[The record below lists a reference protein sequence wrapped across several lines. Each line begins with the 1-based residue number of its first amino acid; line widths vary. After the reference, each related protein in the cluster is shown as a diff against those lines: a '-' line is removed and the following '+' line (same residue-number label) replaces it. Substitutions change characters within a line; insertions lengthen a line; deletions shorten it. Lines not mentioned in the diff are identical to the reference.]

1 MGLRSDSL
9 AAVAVAVALASATVL
24 TAAPAPGENAL
35 CGNPRLVQETLF
47 LRQQRVLRDPDVGQ
61 PGGARAEPSRQV
73 GDIAIIEASPEIVA
87 SPNPFDL
94 AGQWIAITPGQAG
107 FDVSPSRSP
116 VQGAIEDRGLPLEL
130 GDDEFTGVELPF
142 LFRFY
147 GTGYSRAFVHSDGYL
162 TLGRPAAYASPRTYS
177 VASAGP
183 PLIAPLFTDLD
194 PGAGG
199 RVRFE
204 PSWFR
209 VTVTWHGV
217 PLHSG
222 GGSTRPQ
229 TFQLVLHAG
238 GAIEFRYGDVE
249 PESAVVGIFPGDPAR
264 PAEAVDWSAAD
275 ARIFDGASIL
285 AEVFGSSPA
294 LDEFAVAQA
303 FFRSREDAY
312 DSLIVFGDIDAGAD
326 GHGLAHAYTVRN
338 EVLGIG
344 ADKVDAGQLL
354 GSPRRLSAFV
364 NMGSLAQYPDDP
376 LQPIP
381 GLPHSTT
388 LSVLAHEVGHRFLAY
403 PSFLDPE
410 TGLPSRSLLGR
421 QLAHWSFFF
430 NSEAS
435 VMEGNAIDD
444 RGVGSSPRFVTV
456 AASENF
462 SPLDQ
467 YLMGFRVPA
476 EVPPTFLVE
485 NPRGPGRLGPP
496 ERLPEVG
503 VAFDGIRKEVLVGDI
518 IAVEGIR
525 RPDASVSQ
533 RRFRQAFALVVPR
546 GEAPDPDAVAKLQ
559 RLRAAWHDYFEEQLE
574 ARATVASDLVRML
587 HLSTWPAGGLVS
599 GSQGRAGITID
610 APRETDLTVRLT
622 LAEAIASAPR
632 TVTIPAGGVHAE
644 FAIEGLDPG
653 TTSLTAEAEEP
664 GFDRPT
670 ARLSVRSGLEGL
682 VIERIHPAELHG
694 VSGRRVPFPLRFRVR
709 DENLVPYSGVALQ
722 YKASGDGAPIYLNT
736 VTDASGVASMRW
748 WLTKSPEQ
756 QTLTASLR
764 GAPEISSVTQA
775 SAAPGYPAFE
785 RPGLVNAAS
794 LEAPGSGLGYA
805 PGSLL
810 TIHGSGLSLEEQ
822 SADPFLLFGNL
833 SLPYEL
839 GGVRVRVG
847 GVAAPVVSVSPERLT
862 FQLPYEVRPPY
873 THVRVAAPYGQSLA
887 VRIPISPAQPGIF
900 PDRVSGGVH
909 AARVGTRVYPGG
921 GGSLPR
927 AGGLLEV
934 FCTGLGAVDPP
945 GRTGRPGLTHPF
957 QRVVGETRAWV
968 DDRELN
974 VSFSGLVSF
983 EAGLYAVVLDLPEDL
998 EPGAHSVRI
1007 TVDGVESNTVPF
1019 ESE

>member
-1 MGLRSDSL
+1 M
-9 AAVAVAVALASATVL
+9 
-24 TAAPAPGENAL
+24 

-47 LRQQRVLRDPDVGQ
+47 LRQQRVLREPSVQQ
-61 PGGARAEPSRQV
+61 PGRARAEPSRQV
-73 GDIAIIEASPEIVA
+73 GDIAIIEGSTEIVA
-87 SPNPFDL
+87 SPNRFDL
-94 AGQWIAITPGQAG
+94 SGRSIAITPGQAG
-107 FDVSPSRSP
+107 FDVSPSRASVRGP
-116 VQGAIEDRGLPLEL
+116 IEDRGLPLEL
-130 GDDEFTGVELPF
+130 EDDDFTLVELPF
-142 LFRFY
+142 VFRFY

-162 TLGRPAAYASPRTYS
+162 TLGRPATYKSPRSYS

-194 PGAGG
+194 PRAGG

-204 PSWFR
+204 PGWFR
-209 VTVTWHGV
+209 VTVTWFQV

-222 GGSTRPQ
+222 GGAATPQ
-229 TFQLVLHAG
+229 TFQLILHAG
-238 GAIEFRYGDVE
+238 GAIEFRYGGVE
-249 PESAVVGIFPGDPAR
+249 PERAVVGIFPGDLKR
-264 PAEAVDWSAAD
+264 PAEAVDWSAED
-275 ARIFDGASIL
+275 ARILDGSSIL
-285 AEVFGSSPA
+285 AEVFTSSFS
-294 LDEFAVAQA
+294 LDEFAVAQT
-303 FFRSREDAY
+303 FFRSHDDAY
-312 DSLIVFGDIDAGAD
+312 DSLIVFSATDAGAD
-326 GHGLAHAYTVRN
+326 DHGLAHAYTVRN

-354 GSPRRLSAFV
+354 GSPRRLSGFV
-364 NMGSLAQYPDDP
+364 NMGALAQYPDDP

-381 GLPHSTT
+381 GLTHSTT

-403 PSFLDPE
+403 PSFLDPL
-410 TGLPSRSLLGR
+410 TGLQSTSLLGR

-456 AASENF
+456 GASENF

-467 YLMGFRVPA
+467 YLMGFRMPE

-485 NPRGPGRLGPP
+485 DPRGTGRLGPP

-518 IAVEGIR
+518 IAAEGIR

-533 RRFRQAFALVVPR
+533 RRFRQAFALIVPR
-546 GEAPDPDAVAKLQ
+546 GEAPDPEAIAKLQ
-559 RLRAAWHDYFEEQLE
+559 RLRTAWHGYFEDQFG
-574 ARATVASDLVRML
+574 ARATVASNLVRML
-587 HLSTWPAGGLVS
+587 HLSTWPAGGLVI
-599 GSQGRAGITID
+599 GGQGRARITIA
-610 APRETDLTVRLT
+610 APRETDLAVRMT
-622 LAEAIASAPR
+622 LAEAIASVPL
-632 TVTIPAGGVHAE
+632 TVTIPAGEVHAD
-644 FAIEGLDPG
+644 FAVEGLEPG
-653 TTSLTAEAEEP
+653 TTSLTAEPQEP
-664 GFDRPT
+664 GYDRPT
-670 ARLSVRSGLEGL
+670 ARLSVRSGLDGL
-682 VIERIHPAELHG
+682 AIERIHPAELHG
-694 VSGRRVPFPLRFRVR
+694 VSGRRVPFPMRFRVR

-736 VTDASGVASMRW
+736 VTDAGGVASMRW

-764 GAPEISSVTQA
+764 GAPEIASVTRA
-775 SAAPGYPAFE
+775 TAAPGYPAFG

-794 LEAPGSGLGYA
+794 LEAPGHGLGYA

-810 TIHGSGLSLEEQ
+810 TIHGSGLSVEEQ
-822 SADPFLLFGNL
+822 SADTLLLFENL

-839 GGVRVRVG
+839 GGVRVHVG
-847 GVAAPVVSVSPERLT
+847 GIAAPVASVSPERVT

-873 THVRVAAPYGQSLA
+873 TYVRVAAPYGQSVA

-921 GGSLPR
+921 GGTMPR
-927 AGGLLEV
+927 AGQLLEL

-945 GRTGRPGLTHPF
+945 GRTGRAGLTQPF

-968 DDRELN
+968 DDREVN
-974 VSFSGLVSF
+974 VRFSGLVSF
-983 EAGLYAVVLDLPEDL
+983 EAGIYDVVLDLPEDL

-1007 TVDGVESNTVPF
+1007 AVDGVESNTVPF